1 MARHNRCTT
10 TYDADRWDPPTD
22 PWSQLPLA
30 SLRGDYA
37 TYPCHDAAKDIV
49 MPSFKDP
56 RRWAAEREDDPFFA
70 PRRRL
75 FFFSGDL
82 GSPCA
87 AWRWSLDDPSTISR
101 SAHRACC
108 MRPPP
113 LSSRVVRAPT
123 PPDQQAGRQERRAA
137 RACQLLARAAAGGVA
152 RRPRRRRPVARGD
165 GPPRERLV
173 APHVEST
180 AAQTSARSLPGPT
193 RSGRSRPRAAPGF
206 GHPWPVSRLEPWL
219 VVQTGLA
226 PLNTG
231 GTRNT
236 RRGCARPSSAA
247 PSRETGGRAA
257 SRRPCSPA
265 ACRWS

>member
-1 MARHNRCTT
+1 MGGREGGRPVLRAAQAALLLLWRPRI
-10 TYDADRWDPPTD
+10 AVRR
-22 PWSQLPLA
+22 LA
-30 SLRGDYA
+30 LE
-37 TYPCHDAAKDIV
+37 
-49 MPSFKDP
+49 P
-56 RRWAAEREDDPFFA
+56 RR
-70 PRRRL
+70 
-75 FFFSGDL
+75 
-82 GSPCA
+82 
-87 AWRWSLDDPSTISR
+87 SLDHQQISPPR
-101 SAHRACC
+101 LLPQA
-108 MRPPP
+108 PTPP
-113 LSSRVVRAPT
+113 LRSSCVVRAPT
-123 PPDQQAGRQERRAA
+123 PPDQQQAGRQERRAA

>member
-1 MARHNRCTT
+1 MVAAAAR
-10 TYDADRWDPPTD
+10 
-22 PWSQLPLA
+22 
-30 SLRGDYA
+30 
-37 TYPCHDAAKDIV
+37 V
-49 MPSFKDP
+49 
-56 RRWAAEREDDPFFA
+56 A
-70 PRRRL
+70 PRRLRHLPVPRRRQGHRDAIVQGPAAVGGREGGRPVLRAAQATLLLLWRPRIAVRRL
-75 FFFSGDL
+75 AL
-82 GSPCA
+82 E
-87 AWRWSLDDPSTISR
+87 LDDPSTISR

-108 MRPPP
+108 PWPP
-113 LSSRVVRAPT
+113 LPHSASSCVVRAPT
-123 PPDQQAGRQERRAA
+123 PPDQQQAGRQERRAA

-165 GPPRERLV
+165 GPPGERLV
-173 APHVEST
+173 AQHVEST
-180 AAQTSARSLPGPT
+180 AAQTSARSFPGPT